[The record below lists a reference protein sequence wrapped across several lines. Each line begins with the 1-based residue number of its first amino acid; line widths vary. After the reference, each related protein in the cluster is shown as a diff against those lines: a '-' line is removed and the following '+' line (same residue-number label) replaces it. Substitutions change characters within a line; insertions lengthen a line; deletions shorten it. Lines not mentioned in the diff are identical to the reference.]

1 MKRTIVVLKK
11 VSLQTKYCAVIR
23 NRKLDNNVRMINR
36 KIKSI
41 VGTQNGGW
49 RLIKRQI

>member
-11 VSLQTKYCAVIR
+11 VSLQTNDKKS
-23 NRKLDNNVRMINR
+23 KLDNNVRMINR

-49 RLIKRQI
+49 RLIKR